1 LAPTLPPCAACNGA
15 EAPLIG
21 AVAGTGGWL
30 LLAPGTPEGTLPA
43 APPVSV
49 DCWLRTVASAGFWF
63 GLNCSDVASLCE
75 KSMSAATEA
84 RRFSRPT
91 TGSSSSWMRLV

>member
-1 LAPTLPPCAACNGA
+1 M
-15 EAPLIG
+15 IG

-30 LLAPGTPEGTLPA
+30 VAAPGTPDGTLPA
-43 APPVSV
+43 LPPVSLI
-49 DCWLRTVASAGFWF
+49 CWLRTVASAGLPL
-63 GLNCSDVASLCE
+63 GLNCSEVASLCE
-75 KSMSAATEA
+75 KSMSAVTEA

>member
-1 LAPTLPPCAACNGA
+1 
-15 EAPLIG
+15 LIG
-21 AVAGTGGWL
+21 AVAPTGGWL
-30 LLAPGTPEGTLPA
+30 LVAPGTPDGTALA
-43 APPVSV
+43 LPPVSLS
-49 DCWLRTVASAGFWF
+49 CWLRIVASLGFWF

-75 KSMSAATEA
+75 KSMSAVTVA